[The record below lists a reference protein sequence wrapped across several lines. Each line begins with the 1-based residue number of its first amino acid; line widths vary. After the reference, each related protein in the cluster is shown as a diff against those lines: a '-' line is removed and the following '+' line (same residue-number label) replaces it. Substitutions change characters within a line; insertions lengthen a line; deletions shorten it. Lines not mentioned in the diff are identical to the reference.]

1 MKTLFLATTLL
12 LLLGSTS
19 CSSVEFYE
27 KAAFSDPIMAMETDR
42 AEAHWHQKVF
52 YSMEGSA
59 GGIGTTAGGGCGCY

>member
-1 MKTLFLATTLL
+1 MKILLRTTALL
-12 LLLGSTS
+12 LLLGAAS

-27 KAAFSDPIMAMETDR
+27 KAAFSDPMMAMEIDR